1 MEATIKKMLLHAGIE
16 VGGKKRGD
24 ITVHN
29 PRFYSRILKNG
40 TLGIG
45 ESYMDGDWDSNDL
58 TETANKAFKV
68 NLRRSLASFS
78 LKDAF
83 HVAHSYLTNLQTKKR
98 SYDVG
103 EEHYDVGNDLYEAM
117 LGKSMA
123 YTCAYWRN
131 GAKTLDE
138 AQNAKFDLVC
148 RKVGLKSG
156 DSILDLGCGF
166 GSFLRYAAEKYGVSG
181 LGVTVSK
188 EQARFAN
195 ERNKDLP
202 VQVLVQDYRDPIL
215 DDAGNTRVFDHV
227 ISIGLCE
234 HVGPRNYRTL
244 MQVVDRHL
252 KPGGLLLLHT
262 IGQPKSIRAND
273 AWTHKYIF
281 PNSQAPSLAQIARS
295 AEKIFNI
302 EDVHTFGTDYEPTV
316 LAWYKNFSDAW
327 PMLKEIKKP
336 DGTPRYTERFRR
348 MWEFYLLCGAG
359 LSRSQKSS
367 LWQIV
372 FSRGDIAGGYR
383 SIR

>member
-1 MEATIKKMLLHAGIE
+1 MLSYMEATIRKMLLHAGI
-16 VGGKKRGD
+16 VIGGKKPGD
-24 ITVHN
+24 IMVHN

-40 TLGIG
+40 TFCIG

-58 TETANKAFKV
+58 AETANKAFRM
-68 NLRRSLASFS
+68 NLKRSLASFS
-78 LKDAF
+78 LKDAL
-83 HVAHSYLTNLQTKKR
+83 HVARSYLTNLQTKKR

-148 RKVGLKSG
+148 RKVGLKVG
-156 DSILDLGCGF
+156 DSVLDLGCGF

-181 LGVTVSK
+181 IGVTVSK

-195 ERNKDLP
+195 EWNKGLP

-234 HVGPRNYRTL
+234 HVGPRNYRSL
-244 MQVVDRHL
+244 MQVVDKHL

-302 EDVHTFGTDYEPTV
+302 EDVHTFGTDYEPTL

-336 DGTPRYTERFRR
+336 DGTPRCSEKFRR
-348 MWEFYLLCGAG
+348 MWEFYL
-359 LSRSQKSS
+359 
-367 LWQIV
+367 
-372 FSRGDIAGGYR
+372 
-383 SIR
+383 